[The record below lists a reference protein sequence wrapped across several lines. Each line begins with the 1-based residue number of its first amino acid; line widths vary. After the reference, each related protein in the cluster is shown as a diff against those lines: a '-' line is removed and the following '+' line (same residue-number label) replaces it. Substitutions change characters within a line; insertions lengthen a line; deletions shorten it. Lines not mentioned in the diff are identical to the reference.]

1 MSMLCHRC
9 LGVDETLGEIRNR
22 GLTHACAICHDRADV
37 LNTVSEEVYMR
48 VVQRKNDARSHAAGQ
63 SRLQ

>member
-48 VVQRKNDARSHAAGQ
+48 VLKRKNDARSQAAGPGCL
-63 SRLQ
+63 R